1 MKTTNNCDLELQ
13 FIIVFLNSTHGR
25 QGYEIPAI
33 QIKYLPTSPPKSREK
48 NTLNDEKNQKSYIF
62 TIYEPT
68 PFDPS

>member
-33 QIKYLPTSPPKSREK
+33 QIKYLPTSPPISREK
-48 NTLNDEKNQKSYIF
+48 NTLNDEKKSKSYVCMLFIV
-62 TIYEPT
+62 T
-68 PFDPS
+68 D